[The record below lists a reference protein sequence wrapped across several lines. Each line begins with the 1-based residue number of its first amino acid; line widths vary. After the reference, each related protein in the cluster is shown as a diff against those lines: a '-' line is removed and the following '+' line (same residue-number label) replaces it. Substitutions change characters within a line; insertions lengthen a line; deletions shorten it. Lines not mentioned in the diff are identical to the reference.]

1 MRTKLAKKHLEY
13 LILILASAITITV
26 SLYFSSDKQI
36 VSLVVVSF
44 SVFYFLWG
52 IIHHKSEDSLHPE
65 VVLEYLLYSVL
76 GALLIIGL
84 I

>member
-13 LILILASAITITV
+13 LVLIFASAIAITT

-36 VSLVVVSF
+36 VSLAVISF
-44 SVFYFLWG
+44 SVFYFIWG
-52 IIHHKSEDSLHPE
+52 IIHHKSEGTLHPE